1 MKQTILLIAL
11 CLNII
16 LWFTANGRTEDNC
29 CCTVTCQY
37 ETVFGTPVTK
47 NVDTCWKVSQIP
59 SCTPNEACIKSTEFG
74 WIYTNEYTGT
84 CSISEPCIDIWL
96 LGSDNPQLDIL
107 REFRD
112 EVLAQTPEGQEIIRL
127 YYEFSPMIARALEED
142 EQFRGELKLIID
154 GVLQLIMGAVD

>member
-1 MKQTILLIAL
+1 M
-11 CLNII
+11 
-16 LWFTANGRTEDNC
+16 
-29 CCTVTCQY
+29 
-37 ETVFGTPVTK
+37 
-47 NVDTCWKVSQIP
+47 P

-74 WIYTNEYTGT
+74 WIYTDVYTGGT

-127 YYEFSPMIARALEED
+127 YYELSPVIVRAMEED
-142 EQFRGELKLIID
+142 EEFKAQMKEMVEGALKMIGGE
-154 GVLQLIMGAVD
+154 GE

>member
-1 MKQTILLIAL
+1 MKQKFLLITL
-11 CLNII
+11 CLNSM
-16 LWFTANGRTEDNC
+16 LWFTANGWAEDNC

-47 NVDTCWKVSQIP
+47 NVDKCWKVSQMP

-84 CSISEPCIDIWL
+84 CHIEEPCLYIWL

-107 REFRD
+107 REFPD
-112 EVLAQTPEGQEIIRL
+112 EVLARTPEGQEIIRL
-127 YYEFSPMIARALEED
+127 YYELSPVIVKAMQED
-142 EQFRGELKLIID
+142 EEFKAQVKEMIDVILGLITE
-154 GVLQLIMGAVD
+154 

>member
-1 MKQTILLIAL
+1 MKQKFLLITL
-11 CLNII
+11 CLNSM
-16 LWFTANGRTEDNC
+16 LWFTANGWAEDNC

-37 ETVFGTPVTK
+37 ETLFGTPVTK
-47 NVDTCWKVSQIP
+47 NVDKCWKVSQMP

-74 WIYTNEYTGT
+74 WIYTNEFTGT
-84 CSISEPCIDIWL
+84 CHIEEPCLYIWL

-127 YYEFSPMIARALEED
+127 YYELSPVIVKAMQED
-142 EQFRGELKLIID
+142 EEFKEQVKEMAD
-154 GVLQLIMGAVD
+154 GVLTLLGGVE